1 MATSSCTACPRSR
14 SRDTLSPHPH
24 RQRPCHAYHLLALR
38 LLALRAPRSHALTPS
53 GTNGF
58 IQRNTSALQIR
69 QGPPGGSA
77 AGYQRYED
85 YLNEI
90 AKPPVHREPD
100 AGILEH
106 ERKRQIEIKCME
118 LRDKLEDEE

>member
-1 MATSSCTACPRSR
+1 VGVGHAILQRARSPELEATPHHPSEPSPR
-14 SRDTLSPHPH
+14 
-24 RQRPCHAYHLLALR
+24 A
-38 LLALRAPRSHALTPS
+38 ALTPS

-58 IQRNTSALQIR
+58 IQRNASSLQIR

-77 AGYQRYED
+77 AGYKNYED

-90 AKPPVHREPD
+90 AKPPVHRAPD

-106 ERKRQIEIKCME
+106 ERKRQIEIKCLE
-118 LRDKLEDEE
+118 LRDKLEDDE

>member
-1 MATSSCTACPRSR
+1 M
-14 SRDTLSPHPH
+14 
-24 RQRPCHAYHLLALR
+24 LALTS
-38 LLALRAPRSHALTPS
+38 LAALTPS

-58 IQRNTSALQIR
+58 IQRNASSLQIR

-77 AGYQRYED
+77 AGYKNYEE

-90 AKPPVHREPD
+90 AKPPVHRAPD
-100 AGILEH
+100 EGILEH
-106 ERKRQIEIKCME
+106 ERKRQIEIKCLE